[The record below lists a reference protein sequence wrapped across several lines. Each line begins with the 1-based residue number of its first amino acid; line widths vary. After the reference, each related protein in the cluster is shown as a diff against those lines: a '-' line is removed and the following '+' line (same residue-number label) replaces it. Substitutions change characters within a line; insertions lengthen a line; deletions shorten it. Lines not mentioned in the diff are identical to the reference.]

1 MHNSA
6 FFLLLAAAFFTE
18 TGCTKDQ
25 PDGDHAADIT
35 FRTDS
40 GYTWLNDTVPLSD
53 TLHIG
58 ISVSKGSDNLRS
70 FFVDVAYDSGPRI
83 RQDSAP
89 VDSDPFTFEKT
100 VITRDQ
106 AGTEK
111 WWFSVD
117 EYDGDITQR
126 PLTLTVQ

>member
-1 MHNSA
+1 MRNFA
-6 FFLLLAAAFFTE
+6 FYLVAVVLICASTA
-18 TGCTKDQ
+18 CTKDQ

-40 GYTWLNDTVPLSD
+40 GYTFLNDTVLISD

-58 ISVSKGSDNLRS
+58 ITVSKGSDDLRS
-70 FFVDVAYDSGPRI
+70 FFVDVAYDNGPRI
-83 RQDSAP
+83 RQDSLH
-89 VDSDPFTFEKT
+89 VNSDPFTFEKT

-117 EYDGDITQR
+117 ENDGDITQQA
-126 PLTLTVQ
+126 LTLTVQ

>member
-1 MHNSA
+1 MRSLVFYLLPVIVLSA
-6 FFLLLAAAFFTE
+6 STA
-18 TGCTKDQ
+18 CTKDQ
-25 PDGDHAADIT
+25 PDGDHAADIN

-40 GYTWLNDTVPLSD
+40 GYTFLNDTVPLSD

-58 ISVSKGSDNLRS
+58 VSVSKGSDNLRS
-70 FFVDVAYDSGPRI
+70 FFVAVAYDNGPRI
-83 RQDSAP
+83 RQDSVH

-117 EYDGDITQR
+117 ENDGDITQQA
-126 PLTLTVQ
+126 LTLTVQ